1 MFPEIF
7 ANGESDPRTLQ
18 IKRTSAIACSK
29 ISSLIKNLIV
39 WQALLAILTHYLT
52 LLSNQK
58 RIIDCLAGALWKA
71 NDQNRIDAFP
81 KNVLQGFFHS
91 EFKAGRSS
99 NPQADNR
106 SKLAPG
112 IPRRQLQIR
121 LQLAWQR

>member
-18 IKRTSAIACSK
+18 IKRTSAIARSK

-58 RIIDCLAGALWKA
+58 RIIDCLAGALRKA
-71 NDQNRIDAFP
+71 NDQNRIDAFL

-91 EFKAGRSS
+91 EFKAGS
-99 NPQADNR
+99 QQQI
-106 SKLAPG
+106 L
-112 IPRRQLQIR
+112 RRITGQS
-121 LQLAWQR
+121 